1 MNGRCLFAAAML
13 LCVVGLLAPIVQG
26 QGRGAGRQEQPLPPP
41 GDQPVT
47 PGEIQRM
54 FDAYVL
60 MQAQDTLK
68 LNDEQYPRFLTR
80 LRALQ
85 TVRRRAE
92 NQRMQIINQLRRI
105 LNAPDGR
112 VDETLIKD
120 RLKMLSDQQAVVA
133 AEVKQA
139 QDSLDEVLDIRQQA
153 RFRIFEEEMERR
165 KAQLVMRTR
174 QANRPLANR
183 PPRDF

>member
-1 MNGRCLFAAAML
+1 VCAAFAALA
-13 LCVVGLLAPIVQG
+13 LLAPIVHA
-26 QGRGAGRQEQPLPPP
+26 QGRGAGRLAQPPA
-41 GDQPVT
+41 GEQPVT
-47 PGEIQRM
+47 PGEIQQM
-54 FDAYVL
+54 FDAYVA
-60 MQAQDTLK
+60 MQAEDVLK
-68 LNDEQYPRFLTR
+68 LNEEQYPRFLTR

-85 TVRRRAE
+85 AVRRRAE
-92 NQRMQIINQLRRI
+92 NQRMQVINQLRRI

-112 VDETLIKD
+112 VDETMIKD
-120 RLKMLSDQQAVVA
+120 RLKVLNDQQASVG

-165 KAQLVMRTR
+165 KVELVMRTR
-174 QANRPLANR
+174 QANRPNANR